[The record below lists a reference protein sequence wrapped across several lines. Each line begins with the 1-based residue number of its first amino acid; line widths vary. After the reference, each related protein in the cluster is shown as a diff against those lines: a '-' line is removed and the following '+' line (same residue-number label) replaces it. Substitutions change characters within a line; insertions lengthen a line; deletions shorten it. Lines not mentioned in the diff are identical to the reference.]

1 VRRSVS
7 AQAGQ
12 RATEGAPPGRCAP
25 RVGAGRRRAASARI
39 AWPHPPRVLIADA
52 HEMTLEVYVT
62 LLAQA
67 GYEGISTRTGSTVLE
82 RVKKGRPD
90 IAVLDIQ
97 MSELDGL
104 SVIRQLRADPGL
116 VGRPII
122 ALTAMAMPG
131 DRERCLA
138 AGATTYLAKVAL
150 RDRVNTRI

>member
-1 VRRSVS
+1 
-7 AQAGQ
+7 
-12 RATEGAPPGRCAP
+12 
-25 RVGAGRRRAASARI
+25 
-39 AWPHPPRVLIADA
+39 
-52 HEMTLEVYVT
+52 
-62 LLAQA
+62 
-67 GYEGISTRTGSTVLE
+67 
-82 RVKKGRPD
+82 VKKGRPD